1 MFYLLVFSFQ
11 QLKTSNLKQYNL
23 NILLRLIRI
32 SSQAYIGVVRPS
44 IVIYS
49 ETKVC
54 VLTLYS
60 LIRKDEM
67 TEC

>member
-60 LIRKDEM
+60 LIRKDGM